1 MKAHNAP
8 RRWAAFHEAGHAVMR
23 IVRQGEPTGIYIG
36 DDGSGYSHGGTGIM
50 QRIDDNIEIALAGPL
65 AEARARK
72 ISAVA
77 VFLSA
82 GSKQDMEKAAKLA
95 NLLATSIG
103 SDQRDILREA
113 EAKTR
118 RLLRYYWSAV
128 ERLAQAVL
136 ESGNLTNSEVG
147 AIAAIE

>member
-1 MKAHNAP
+1 MKARNAP

-23 IVRQGEPTGIYIG
+23 IVREGEPTGIYIG
-36 DDGSGYSHGGTGIM
+36 DDGSGYSHGTGIM
-50 QRIDDNIEIALAGPL
+50 QRIDDNIEVALAGPL

-77 VFLSA
+77 VFMSA
-82 GSKQDMEKAAKLA
+82 GSKQDMEKAVKLA
-95 NLLATSIG
+95 NLLAISIG

-113 EAKTR
+113 EANAR
-118 RLLRYYWSAV
+118 RFLRYYWSAV